1 MKLLLMHLHSKLGS
15 GLAGV
20 GTVGMLCPAFASAAF
35 HAHFNS
41 SDDANATLFAHANLL
56 APTTMRLNVH
66 N

>member
-1 MKLLLMHLHSKLGS
+1 MYLHPKLES

-20 GTVGMLCPAFASAAF
+20 STVGVLCPAFASAAF

-41 SDDANATLFAHANLL
+41 SDNANTTLFAHANLL
-56 APTTMRLNVH
+56 TLTTMRLNVH